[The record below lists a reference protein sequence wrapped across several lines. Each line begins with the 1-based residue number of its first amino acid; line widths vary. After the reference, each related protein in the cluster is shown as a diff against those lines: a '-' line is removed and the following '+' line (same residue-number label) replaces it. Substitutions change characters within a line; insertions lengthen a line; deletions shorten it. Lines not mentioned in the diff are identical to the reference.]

1 MRSVLAVQNR
11 NAGIDVARAVALV
24 GMMIAHLTY
33 LDGLAVQVFYGF
45 PAALF
50 AFISGV
56 SMGYMRG
63 RPAQFIVRGLC
74 LIGMHFA
81 LAPFTGHVF
90 VVLGTIGLCMALLA
104 WAPRWSS
111 PVLLWL
117 ACALAFGSA
126 VLATGSVVL
135 IAAFWPYSP
144 VTWATLMVAGILFQ
158 RHMIAPR
165 RLALGLV
172 VGTALFVANLALRWY
187 VPLPGFFDA
196 SGHTGGLGDVVGS
209 IGTSVGICSLCC
221 LLQRWIRWLTPLGRM
236 PLTVYCIHVLSAD
249 WLAPKWFGIWV
260 SLAGAIVISYV
271 WLAFFERGPIETL
284 LRRIT
289 AVVGKEK
296 HEEIRNEHHRRSD
309 RGRSAQ
315 RLPCRCAA
323 EHDFRGGRRGG
334 QAGRLRARR

>member
-1 MRSVLAVQNR
+1 M
-11 NAGIDVARAVALV
+11 ARAVALV
-24 GMMIAHLTY
+24 GMMIAHLTF
-33 LDGLAVQVFYGF
+33 LDGLAVQVVYGF

-63 RPAQFIVRGLC
+63 RPAQLIVRGLC

-81 LAPFTGHVF
+81 LAPFTGDVF

-126 VLATGSVVL
+126 VLATGSAVL

-158 RHMIAPR
+158 RHMITPR
-165 RLALGLV
+165 RLVLGLV
-172 VGTALFVANLALRWY
+172 VGTASFVANLALRWY

-271 WLAFFERGPIETL
+271 WLAVFERGPIETL

-289 AVVGKEK
+289 AVVGKEE
-296 HEEIRNEHHRRSD
+296 HEEIRSEHRRRSD

-315 RLPCRCAA
+315 RLPSRCAA
-323 EHDFRGGRRGG
+323 EHDVRGGRRGG

>member
-11 NAGIDVARAVALV
+11 NAGIDLARAVALV
-24 GMMIAHLTY
+24 GMMIAHLTF
-33 LDGLAVQVFYGF
+33 LDGLAAQVFYGF

-144 VTWATLMVAGILFQ
+144 VTWATLMVAGMLFQ

-165 RLALGLV
+165 RLVLGLV

-196 SGHTGGLGDVVGS
+196 GGHTGGLGDVVGS

-221 LLQRWIRWLTPLGRM
+221 LLQRWIPWLTPLGRM

-296 HEEIRNEHHRRSD
+296 HEEIRDEHHRRSD

>member
-1 MRSVLAVQNR
+1 MQNR
-11 NAGIDVARAVALV
+11 NVGIDVDRNVGIDVARAVALV
-24 GMMIAHLTY
+24 GMMVAHLTF

-56 SMGYMRG
+56 SMGYMRA

-81 LAPFTGHVF
+81 LAPFTGQVF

-117 ACALAFGSA
+117 ACVLAFGSA
-126 VLATGSVVL
+126 VLASGSVVL

-144 VTWATLMVAGILFQ
+144 VMWATLMVAGILFQ

-165 RLALGLV
+165 RLIVGFV
-172 VGTALFVANLALRWY
+172 VGTVLFVANLALRWY
-187 VPLPGFFDA
+187 VLLPEFFDA
-196 SGHTGGLGDVVGS
+196 NGHTGGLGDVMGS
-209 IGTSVGICSLCC
+209 IGTSVGVCSLCC
-221 LLQRWIRWLTPLGRM
+221 LLRRWIGWLAPLGRM
-236 PLTVYCIHVLSAD
+236 PLTVYCIHVLTAD

-271 WLAFFERGPIETL
+271 WLAIFTRGPIETL

-296 HEEIRNEHHRRSD
+296 NEKIRS
-309 RGRSAQ
+309 
-315 RLPCRCAA
+315 
-323 EHDFRGGRRGG
+323 
-334 QAGRLRARR
+334 